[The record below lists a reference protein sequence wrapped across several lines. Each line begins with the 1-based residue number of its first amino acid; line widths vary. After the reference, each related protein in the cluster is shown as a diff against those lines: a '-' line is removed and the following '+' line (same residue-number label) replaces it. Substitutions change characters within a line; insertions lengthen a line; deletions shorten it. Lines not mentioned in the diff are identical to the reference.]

1 MADGLGGSRQFLER
15 DGLACRMQQSTKEI
29 RVNHYRWTSTLL
41 AVVAVCSTWM
51 PGLRAEQPSK
61 ADTQAALLGLMEQN
75 MAACTEENM
84 DKLLAL
90 MSSEMPN
97 RQRFI
102 ATVDSFWSVEDTY
115 NRIDSLEVLNKT
127 MAPMGRTKYPY
138 ATARVRQTT
147 FYVTSRDKER
157 AIFRQICED
166 GRCEQDEMEHLMAVA
181 PRNDQTE
188 YEALFKHE
196 NGEWKLVANVS
207 IPVPAGSPPK
217 YPRVKRSVF

>member
-1 MADGLGGSRQFLER
+1 MNKARTL
-15 DGLACRMQQSTKEI
+15 
-29 RVNHYRWTSTLL
+29 TLL
-41 AVVAVCSTWM
+41 AVLAVYGSWM
-51 PGLRAEQPSK
+51 PGLHAEQPNK

-102 ATVDSFWSVEDTY
+102 ATVDSVWSVEDTY
-115 NRIDSLEVLNKT
+115 NRIDSLEVLDKT
-127 MAPMGRTKYPY
+127 PAPMGRTKYPY
-138 ATARVRQTT
+138 ATARIQQTT
-147 FYVTSRDKER
+147 YFVTSRNNER

-166 GRCEQDEMEHLMAVA
+166 GRCDQDEMAHLMAVA
-181 PRNDQTE
+181 PHHEQTE
-188 YEALFKHE
+188 YEALFKYE
-196 NGEWKLVANVS
+196 NGEWKIVANVS
-207 IPVPAGSPPK
+207 IPVPVGSPPK